1 MTNQNTLP
9 LALHNPDPNVI
20 IRPVQLTD
28 VDILHRNCWS
38 ERPHAAI
45 HQLVVRAQQAAR
57 QGRGLG
63 IVVTGKDRQ
72 DIRGYG
78 QLTVWVRGAE
88 ISDLVIAESDRG
100 KGLGTAVIQYLVRAA
115 RDMRTPLVEIGAA
128 YSNPGAMALYRR
140 LGFEDDH
147 TIMLNLGQGSEEVLY
162 LKIDL
167 M

>member
-1 MTNQNTLP
+1 MTEQNTLP
-9 LALHNPDPNVI
+9 LALQTPDPKVR

-28 VDILHRNCWS
+28 VDILHHHCWS
-38 ERPHAAI
+38 ERPLAAI
-45 HQLVVRAQQAAR
+45 HQLVARAQQAAR

-63 IVVTGKDRQ
+63 VVVVGDTPL

-78 QLTVWVRGAE
+78 QLTVWVRGGE
-88 ISDLVIAESDRG
+88 ISDLVIAPPHRG
-100 KGLGTAVIQYLVRAA
+100 NGLGTAIIQYLVRAA
-115 RDMRTPLVEIGAA
+115 REMRAPLVEIGAA

-147 TIMLNLGQGSEEVLY
+147 TLMLNLGQGQEKVLY
-162 LKIDL
+162 LKLDL